1 MALAKILY
9 QDPAVL
15 DFNQVIEASGGG
27 GGGGG
32 SLSSGR
38 FFIVL
43 KGRSDGDV
51 SARGFI
57 DRLRPK
63 MAHVPGIIRLT
74 IDRAAAARHGLS
86 VDDINQVL

>member
-1 MALAKILY
+1 MALAKILD

-15 DFNQVIEASGGG
+15 GFNQVIGASGG

-43 KGRSDGDV
+43 KGRSDRDV
-51 SARGFI
+51 SAQGFI

-63 MAHVPGIIRLT
+63 MAQVPGIIRLT
-74 IDRAAAARHGLS
+74 IDRAAAARHGPT